1 MSARDVLNHGVFLG
15 ERIVA
20 AADVPEAPPALAADG
35 QSIVAVF
42 TSGITVTPPF
52 VLCIA
57 ELEGGTDPLADLH
70 AYAYFPH
77 NTALLSSWQRVRT
90 AVANG
95 DTLTYVPLPTL
106 GASRF
111 HVIVHNID
119 GAPTSV
125 RMMFRGVSAEA
136 LDLLHLVETEF
147 RPVNGRGGK
156 APIVGGAS
164 YRIGPLQLDRAYH
177 YFGTAVAFEARGGA
191 GIVATSNDF
200 PLASGMVYEYTPRRV
215 SQQYISF
222 LAEEDMVVYW
232 GQAT

>member
-20 AADVPEAPPALAADG
+20 AADVPEAPPTVGTEGL
-35 QSIVAVF
+35 SIVATF
-42 TSGITVTPPF
+42 SSGITVTPPF

-95 DTLTYVPLPTL
+95 DVLAYVPLPTL

-111 HVIVHNID
+111 QVIVSNIE

-147 RPVNGRGGK
+147 RPVNGRGGS
-156 APIVGGAS
+156 APVLGGAS
-164 YRIGPLQLDRAYH
+164 YRVGPLQLDRAYH
-177 YFGTAVAFEARGGA
+177 YFCTAVAFEARGGP

-200 PLASGMVYEYTPRRV
+200 PLAAGMVYEHTPRRAT
-215 SQQYISF
+215 QQYISL
-222 LAEEDMVVYW
+222 LAEADMVIYW